1 MPISI
6 ERKIEVINTF
16 KTHESDTGSP
26 EVQVALMTE
35 KIAHITEHLKTFKK
49 DHSSRKGLLRLVSK
63 RRSLLNYLK
72 AKNVER
78 YKSLIESLKI
88 RK

>member
-6 ERKIEVINTF
+6 ERKKEVISTF

-26 EVQVALMTE
+26 EVQIALMTE
-35 KIAHITEHLKTFKK
+35 KIAHITEHLKLFKK

-63 RRSLLNYLK
+63 RRNLLNYLK
-72 AKNVER
+72 NTNVER
-78 YKSLIESLKI
+78 YKSLIEALKI